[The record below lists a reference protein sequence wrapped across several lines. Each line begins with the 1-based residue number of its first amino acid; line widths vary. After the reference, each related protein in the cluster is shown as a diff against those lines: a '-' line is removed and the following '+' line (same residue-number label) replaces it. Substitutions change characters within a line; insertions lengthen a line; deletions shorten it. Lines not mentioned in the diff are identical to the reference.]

1 MQPDLDHPTVRDH
14 QDVAMIVAA
23 KDRVQRGGDPRL
35 EQGSAL
41 AAGDQVPVGLLCPA
55 RPGLGISL
63 RNVLGAKSLPL
74 AEIDLAEAGHRLW
87 GHPDRRA
94 DHLGCLERAFQVAGV
109 ETCERA
115 SVQPSPHKLRLAPAF
130 IGKGRIE
137 LALDAVLS
145 VPRRLAVANEKQAGR
160 RAFRGERQLRRLG
173 ARGSDLAIYTNFLL
187 VPLIGSVADLRRRLL
202 QSHGTLAEIPLRSL
216 LEAAQG
222 ERSTGTLTLRN
233 GNGQSTSLY
242 FLFGHLFHAQGDGT
256 AGDDAVVN
264 ALHWSKGDF
273 EFDAKAKL
281 PADETVKA
289 GITELVHAAEA
300 EPKQSAPEPRVERV
314 EAVSERKDHAEPE
327 KKVEAP
333 QPRRGV
339 KHRPQPKHGR
349 EPIPVPAGQIIYDSL
364 KTSFVD
370 FPRLITTL
378 EKEGYTGYVRLLTD
392 DASGLILFREGSA
405 LECMYDGASD
415 AGSLVLGK
423 PALQQFNE
431 DVTAGHGV
439 LDVVGLS
446 PELID
451 GLYELTVSR
460 PMYTELYAA
469 WVDMKALLKFLSDRK
484 LSGSVMI
491 RATAGTGVIILS
503 DGELAGAYT
512 SESRDISDKPDR
524 ALALCDDPSAMIEVK
539 SADTTKHPPLDVDE
553 IVSGQRGPRASP
565 IVQVVT
571 SQPPPQP
578 APETVKPTAPSIP
591 VMAPEPPTAQFA
603 SGSVSSYSPP
613 SPPSAQVAPT
623 TPPAPAGPQIDWTPI
638 VAELQAMAEDAL
650 GNRARKV
657 KDILGAAD
665 PSLAGIEAAIDQVP
679 SISLLF
685 VDSSRLEQ
693 LAQEMRA
700 RLKSHL

>member
-1 MQPDLDHPTVRDH
+1 LQ
-14 QDVAMIVAA
+14 AN
-23 KDRVQRGGDPRL
+23 
-35 EQGSAL
+35 GS
-41 AAGDQVPVGLLCPA
+41 
-55 RPGLGISL
+55 
-63 RNVLGAKSLPL
+63 
-74 AEIDLAEAGHRLW
+74 
-87 GHPDRRA
+87 
-94 DHLGCLERAFQVAGV
+94 
-109 ETCERA
+109 
-115 SVQPSPHKLRLAPAF
+115 
-130 IGKGRIE
+130 
-137 LALDAVLS
+137 
-145 VPRRLAVANEKQAGR
+145 
-160 RAFRGERQLRRLG
+160 
-173 ARGSDLAIYTNFLL
+173 
-187 VPLIGSVADLRRRLL
+187 
-202 QSHGTLAEIPLRSL
+202 LAEIPLRSL
-216 LEAAQG
+216 LETAQG
-222 ERSTGTLTLRN
+222 ERSTGTLIVRN
-233 GNGQSTSLY
+233 GNGQSASLY
-242 FLFGHLFHAQGDGT
+242 FLFGHLFHAQSDGK
-256 AGDDAVVN
+256 AGDEAVVS
-264 ALHWSKGDF
+264 ALNWTKGDF

-281 PADETVKA
+281 PADESVKA
-289 GITELVHAAEA
+289 GISELVQAAESAPRGQEAA
-300 EPKQSAPEPRVERV
+300 EPQPQPEAKPERT
-314 EAVSERKDHAEPE
+314 EARSERKDHAEPE
-327 KKVEAP
+327 RKVEAP

-405 LECMYDGASD
+405 LECMYDGAAD

-423 PALQQFNE
+423 EALQRFND
-431 DVTAGHGV
+431 DVTSGHGV

-491 RATAGTGVIILS
+491 RSAAGTGVIILS
-503 DGELAGAYT
+503 EGELAGAYT

-524 ALALCDDPSAMIEVK
+524 ALALCDDPAAMIEVK
-539 SADTTKHPPLDVDE
+539 SADATKHPPLDVDE
-553 IVSGQRGPRASP
+553 IVAGLRNARG
-565 IVQVVT
+565 
-571 SQPPPQP
+571 SQSSAPAAPPPPPPPP
-578 APETVKPTAPSIP
+578 APEPVAQTNPTMP
-591 VMAPEPPTAQFA
+591 VMASDPPTAQIPTAAF
-603 SGSVSSYSPP
+603 SGYAAAP
-613 SPPSAQVAPT
+613 SMQVAPT
-623 TPPAPAGPQIDWTPI
+623 TPPRGGGPQLDWAVI
-638 VAELQAMAEDAL
+638 VTELQAMAEDAL

-665 PSLAGIEAAIDQVP
+665 PSLAGVEGAIDQIP

>member
-1 MQPDLDHPTVRDH
+1 M
-14 QDVAMIVAA
+14 
-23 KDRVQRGGDPRL
+23 
-35 EQGSAL
+35 
-41 AAGDQVPVGLLCPA
+41 
-55 RPGLGISL
+55 
-63 RNVLGAKSLPL
+63 
-74 AEIDLAEAGHRLW
+74 
-87 GHPDRRA
+87 
-94 DHLGCLERAFQVAGV
+94 
-109 ETCERA
+109 
-115 SVQPSPHKLRLAPAF
+115 
-130 IGKGRIE
+130 
-137 LALDAVLS
+137 
-145 VPRRLAVANEKQAGR
+145 
-160 RAFRGERQLRRLG
+160 
-173 ARGSDLAIYTNFLL
+173 
-187 VPLIGSVADLRRRLL
+187 
-202 QSHGTLAEIPLRSL
+202 QSHGSLAENSLRSL

-222 ERSTGTLTLRN
+222 ERSTGTLTVRN
-233 GNGQSTSLY
+233 GNGQSASLY
-242 FLFGHLFHAQGDGT
+242 FLFGHLFHAQSDGK
-256 AGDDAVVN
+256 AGDDAVVS
-264 ALHWSKGDF
+264 ALHWTRGDF

-281 PADETVKA
+281 PADESVKA
-289 GITELVHAAEA
+289 GISELVQTAESAPNVPGAAEPA
-300 EPKQSAPEPRVERV
+300 AQV
-314 EAVSERKDHAEPE
+314 EAKAERIEARVDRRDHVEPE
-327 KKVEAP
+327 RKVEAP

-392 DASGLILFREGSA
+392 EASGLILFREGSA
-405 LECMYDGASD
+405 LECLYDGAAD

-423 PALQQFNE
+423 QALQRFND
-431 DVTAGHGV
+431 DVTSGHGV

-491 RATAGTGVIILS
+491 RSAGGTGVIILA

-524 ALALCDDPSAMIEVK
+524 ALALCDDPAAMIEVK
-539 SADTTKHPPLDVDE
+539 SADAVKHPPLDVDE
-553 IVSGQRGPRASP
+553 IVGGLRGSRGS
-565 IVQVVT
+565 QVAA
-571 SQPPPQP
+571 PMPP
-578 APETVKPTAPSIP
+578 APPLAAAAAPEP
-591 VMAPEPPTAQFA
+591 VMPTNPTMPVMPAEPPTAQIPT
-603 SGSVSSYSPP
+603 GGYSNYTQPTPP
-613 SPPSAQVAPT
+613 SMQVAPT
-623 TPPAPAGPQIDWTPI
+623 TPPQSSGPQLDWATI

-665 PSLAGIEAAIDQVP
+665 PSLGGVEAAIDQIP

>member
-1 MQPDLDHPTVRDH
+1 
-14 QDVAMIVAA
+14 
-23 KDRVQRGGDPRL
+23 
-35 EQGSAL
+35 
-41 AAGDQVPVGLLCPA
+41 
-55 RPGLGISL
+55 
-63 RNVLGAKSLPL
+63 
-74 AEIDLAEAGHRLW
+74 
-87 GHPDRRA
+87 
-94 DHLGCLERAFQVAGV
+94 
-109 ETCERA
+109 
-115 SVQPSPHKLRLAPAF
+115 
-130 IGKGRIE
+130 
-137 LALDAVLS
+137 
-145 VPRRLAVANEKQAGR
+145 
-160 RAFRGERQLRRLG
+160 
-173 ARGSDLAIYTNFLL
+173 
-187 VPLIGSVADLRRRLL
+187 L
-202 QSHGTLAEIPLRSL
+202 QSHGSLAETPLRSL

-233 GNGQSTSLY
+233 GSGEPTSLY
-242 FLFGHLFHAQGDGT
+242 FLFGHLFHAQGDGL
-256 AGDDAVVN
+256 AGDDAVVS
-264 ALHWSKGDF
+264 ALTWSKGEF

-289 GITELVHAAEA
+289 GIPELVHAAEA
-300 EPKQSAPEPRVERV
+300 APKDSTPEPPKVEKA
-314 EAVSERKDHAEPE
+314 EARGERRDHPEPE
-327 KKVEAP
+327 RKVEAP

-349 EPIPVPAGQIIYDSL
+349 EPIPVPAGQVIYDSL

-392 DASGLILFREGSA
+392 DATGLILFREGSA
-405 LECMYDGASD
+405 LECMYDGA
-415 AGSLVLGK
+415 AEPGGLMLGK
-423 PALQQFNE
+423 TALHQFNE
-431 DVTAGHGV
+431 DVTTGHGV

-451 GLYELTVSR
+451 GLYELTVSK

-491 RATAGTGVIILS
+491 RAAAGTGVIILS

-539 SADTTKHPPLDVDE
+539 SADATKHPPLDVDE
-553 IVSGQRGPRASP
+553 VVASQRGPRSTGQASAP
-565 IVQVVT
+565 NLPTQEPVT
-571 SQPPPQP
+571 SPMPVITQEAPPPPAPTAAYPTYTPPPNTLPTPPSQP
-578 APETVKPTAPSIP
+578 A
-591 VMAPEPPTAQFA
+591 M
-603 SGSVSSYSPP
+603 
-613 SPPSAQVAPT
+613 QVAPT
-623 TPPAPAGPQIDWTPI
+623 TPPAPSGPQRDWSPI
-638 VAELQAMAEDAL
+638 VSELQAMAEDAL

-657 KDILGAAD
+657 KDILGAAEQ
-665 PSLAGIEAAIDQVP
+665 SESGIEGAIDQIP

-693 LAQEMRA
+693 LAHEMRA

>member
-1 MQPDLDHPTVRDH
+1 M
-14 QDVAMIVAA
+14 
-23 KDRVQRGGDPRL
+23 
-35 EQGSAL
+35 
-41 AAGDQVPVGLLCPA
+41 
-55 RPGLGISL
+55 
-63 RNVLGAKSLPL
+63 
-74 AEIDLAEAGHRLW
+74 
-87 GHPDRRA
+87 
-94 DHLGCLERAFQVAGV
+94 
-109 ETCERA
+109 
-115 SVQPSPHKLRLAPAF
+115 
-130 IGKGRIE
+130 
-137 LALDAVLS
+137 
-145 VPRRLAVANEKQAGR
+145 
-160 RAFRGERQLRRLG
+160 
-173 ARGSDLAIYTNFLL
+173 
-187 VPLIGSVADLRRRLL
+187 LL
-202 QSHGTLAEIPLRSL
+202 QSHGSLAEIPLRSL

-222 ERSTGTLTLRN
+222 ERSTGTLTVRN
-233 GNGQSTSLY
+233 GNGQSASLY
-242 FLFGHLFHAQGDGT
+242 FLFGHLFHAQSDGK
-256 AGDDAVVN
+256 AGDDAVVT
-264 ALHWSKGDF
+264 ALHWTRGDF

-281 PADETVKA
+281 PADESVKA
-289 GITELVHAAEA
+289 GITELVQTAESAPKAQGAAE
-300 EPKQSAPEPRVERV
+300 PRPEPMPETRP
-314 EAVSERKDHAEPE
+314 EARGERKDHVEPE
-327 KKVEAP
+327 RKVEAP

-405 LECMYDGASD
+405 LECMYDGAAD
-415 AGSLVLGK
+415 ASSLVLGK
-423 PALQQFNE
+423 QALQQFND
-431 DVTAGHGV
+431 DVTSGHGV

-491 RATAGTGVIILS
+491 RSTGGTGVIILS
-503 DGELAGAYT
+503 DGDIAGAYT

-524 ALALCDDPSAMIEVK
+524 ALALCDDPMAMIEVK
-539 SADTTKHPPLDVDE
+539 SADATKHPPLDVDE
-553 IVSGQRGPRASP
+553 IVGGLRNARAPQAPSP
-565 IVQVVT
+565 
-571 SQPPPQP
+571 P
-578 APETVKPTAPSIP
+578 APMQQMAPVPEP
-591 VMAPEPPTAQFA
+591 VMPTNPTLPVMPPEPPTAQIPTGGYA
-603 SGSVSSYSPP
+603 SYTQPTPP
-613 SPPSAQVAPT
+613 SVQVAPT
-623 TPPAPAGPQIDWTPI
+623 TPPQSSGPQLDWGAI

-665 PSLAGIEAAIDQVP
+665 PSLGGVEAAIDQIP

>member
-1 MQPDLDHPTVRDH
+1 
-14 QDVAMIVAA
+14 
-23 KDRVQRGGDPRL
+23 
-35 EQGSAL
+35 
-41 AAGDQVPVGLLCPA
+41 
-55 RPGLGISL
+55 
-63 RNVLGAKSLPL
+63 
-74 AEIDLAEAGHRLW
+74 
-87 GHPDRRA
+87 
-94 DHLGCLERAFQVAGV
+94 
-109 ETCERA
+109 
-115 SVQPSPHKLRLAPAF
+115 
-130 IGKGRIE
+130 
-137 LALDAVLS
+137 
-145 VPRRLAVANEKQAGR
+145 
-160 RAFRGERQLRRLG
+160 
-173 ARGSDLAIYTNFLL
+173 
-187 VPLIGSVADLRRRLL
+187 L
-202 QSHGTLAEIPLRSL
+202 QSHGSLADVPLRSL
-216 LEAAQG
+216 LESAQG
-222 ERSTGTLTLRN
+222 ERSTGTLTVRN
-233 GNGQSTSLY
+233 GNGQSASLY
-242 FLFGHLFHAQGDGT
+242 FLFGHLFHAQSDGK
-256 AGDDAVVN
+256 AGDDAVVS
-264 ALHWSKGDF
+264 ALHWTKGDF

-281 PADETVKA
+281 PADESVKA
-289 GITELVHAAEA
+289 GITELVQTAESAPKAQGAAEPRP
-300 EPKQSAPEPRVERV
+300 EPEPEPRP
-314 EAVSERKDHAEPE
+314 EARAERKDHAEPE
-327 KKVEAP
+327 RKVEAP

-392 DASGLILFREGSA
+392 DASGLILFREGLA
-405 LECMYDGASD
+405 LECMYDGAAD

-423 PALQQFNE
+423 QALQQFND
-431 DVTAGHGV
+431 DVTSGHGV

-491 RATAGTGVIILS
+491 RSAGGTGVIILS

-524 ALALCDDPSAMIEVK
+524 ALALCDDPAAMIEVK
-539 SADTTKHPPLDVDE
+539 SADATKHPPLDVDE
-553 IVSGQRGPRASP
+553 IVGGLRNSRSQSP
-565 IVQVVT
+565 APMVVV
-571 SQPPPQP
+571 PPPMAP
-578 APETVKPTAPSIP
+578 AHEPVMPTNPTIP
-591 VMAPEPPTAQFA
+591 VMPAMQAEPPTAQIPT
-603 SGSVSSYSPP
+603 GGYSSYTQPTPP
-613 SPPSAQVAPT
+613 TMQVAPT
-623 TPPAPAGPQIDWTPI
+623 TPPQSSGPQLDWATI

-665 PSLAGIEAAIDQVP
+665 PSLVGVEAAIDQIP

>member
-1 MQPDLDHPTVRDH
+1 M
-14 QDVAMIVAA
+14 
-23 KDRVQRGGDPRL
+23 
-35 EQGSAL
+35 
-41 AAGDQVPVGLLCPA
+41 
-55 RPGLGISL
+55 
-63 RNVLGAKSLPL
+63 
-74 AEIDLAEAGHRLW
+74 
-87 GHPDRRA
+87 
-94 DHLGCLERAFQVAGV
+94 
-109 ETCERA
+109 
-115 SVQPSPHKLRLAPAF
+115 
-130 IGKGRIE
+130 
-137 LALDAVLS
+137 
-145 VPRRLAVANEKQAGR
+145 
-160 RAFRGERQLRRLG
+160 
-173 ARGSDLAIYTNFLL
+173 
-187 VPLIGSVADLRRRLL
+187 
-202 QSHGTLAEIPLRSL
+202 QSHGSLAETPLRSL

-222 ERSTGTLTLRN
+222 ERSTGTLTVRN
-233 GNGQSTSLY
+233 GNDQSTALY
-242 FLFGHLFHAQGDGT
+242 FLFGHLFHAQGNGK
-256 AGDDAVVN
+256 AGDAAVVS
-264 ALHWSKGDF
+264 ALHWTRGDF

-289 GITELVHAAEA
+289 GIPELVQAAESGS
-300 EPKQSAPEPRVERV
+300 EPPAPEPRVEKQP
-314 EAVSERKDHAEPE
+314 EAKSEPRDHAEPE

-349 EPIPVPAGQIIYDSL
+349 EPIPVPAGQVIYDSL

-392 DASGLILFREGSA
+392 EASGLILFREGSA
-405 LECMYDGASD
+405 LECMYDGAAE
-415 AGSLVLGK
+415 AGNLVLGK
-423 PALQQFNE
+423 QGLQMFND

-451 GLYELTVSR
+451 GLYELAVSR

-484 LSGSVMI
+484 FSGSVMI
-491 RATAGTGVIILS
+491 RSGAGTGVIILAE
-503 DGELAGAYT
+503 GELAGAYT

-524 ALALCDDPSAMIEVK
+524 ALALCDDPAAMIEVK
-539 SADTTKHPPLDVDE
+539 SADSTKHPPLDVAE
-553 IVSGQRGPRASP
+553 IVGAQRQGRGPQAAPSGGA
-565 IVQVVT
+565 
-571 SQPPPQP
+571 P
-578 APETVKPTAPSIP
+578 APEPFVAQTSPTIPVIP
-591 VMAPEPPTAQFA
+591 VMQAEPPTAQIPT
-603 SGSVSSYSPP
+603 SSFSTFTQPTPP
-613 SPPSAQVAPT
+613 SVPVAPT
-623 TPPAPAGPQIDWTPI
+623 TPPPSDSPQLDWTPI
-638 VAELQAMAEDAL
+638 VSELQAMAEDAL

-665 PSLAGIEAAIDQVP
+665 PSLSGIESAIDQIP

>member
-1 MQPDLDHPTVRDH
+1 
-14 QDVAMIVAA
+14 
-23 KDRVQRGGDPRL
+23 
-35 EQGSAL
+35 
-41 AAGDQVPVGLLCPA
+41 
-55 RPGLGISL
+55 
-63 RNVLGAKSLPL
+63 
-74 AEIDLAEAGHRLW
+74 
-87 GHPDRRA
+87 
-94 DHLGCLERAFQVAGV
+94 
-109 ETCERA
+109 
-115 SVQPSPHKLRLAPAF
+115 
-130 IGKGRIE
+130 
-137 LALDAVLS
+137 
-145 VPRRLAVANEKQAGR
+145 
-160 RAFRGERQLRRLG
+160 
-173 ARGSDLAIYTNFLL
+173 
-187 VPLIGSVADLRRRLL
+187 L
-202 QSHGTLAEIPLRSL
+202 QSHGTLAETPLRSL

-233 GNGQSTSLY
+233 GSGQSTSLY
-242 FLFGHLFHAQGDGT
+242 FLFGHLFHAQGEGA
-256 AGDDAVVN
+256 AGDDAVVS
-264 ALHWSKGDF
+264 ALNWSKGEF
-273 EFDAKAKL
+273 EFDSKAKL

-289 GITELVHAAEA
+289 GIPELVHAAEA
-300 EPKQSAPEPRVERV
+300 APKHSTEPPKVEKAEARGERREQPE
-314 EAVSERKDHAEPE
+314 SE

-349 EPIPVPAGQIIYDSL
+349 EPIPVPAGQVIYDSL

-405 LECMYDGASD
+405 LECMYDGAAD
-415 AGSLVLGK
+415 AASLVLGK
-423 PALQQFNE
+423 LALQQFND
-431 DVTAGHGV
+431 DVTRGHGV

-451 GLYELTVSR
+451 GLYELTVSK

-491 RATAGTGVIILS
+491 RASAGTGVIILS
-503 DGELAGAYT
+503 EGELAGAYT

-553 IVSGQRGPRASP
+553 VVASQRGPRTPAP
-565 IVQVVT
+565 APAVAPPPPPPEPVT
-571 SQPPPQP
+571 SQMPVI
-578 APETVKPTAPSIP
+578 PEPVTAPTAAYPAYTSTT
-591 VMAPEPPTAQFA
+591 VTHPT
-603 SGSVSSYSPP
+603 PP
-613 SPPSAQVAPT
+613 SMPAMQVAPT
-623 TPPAPAGPQIDWTPI
+623 TPPASSGGPQRDWSPV

-665 PSLAGIEAAIDQVP
+665 PSLSGIEGAIDQVP

-685 VDSSRLEQ
+685 VDSSRLES
-693 LAQEMRA
+693 LAHEMRA

>member
-1 MQPDLDHPTVRDH
+1 M
-14 QDVAMIVAA
+14 
-23 KDRVQRGGDPRL
+23 
-35 EQGSAL
+35 
-41 AAGDQVPVGLLCPA
+41 
-55 RPGLGISL
+55 
-63 RNVLGAKSLPL
+63 
-74 AEIDLAEAGHRLW
+74 
-87 GHPDRRA
+87 
-94 DHLGCLERAFQVAGV
+94 
-109 ETCERA
+109 
-115 SVQPSPHKLRLAPAF
+115 
-130 IGKGRIE
+130 
-137 LALDAVLS
+137 
-145 VPRRLAVANEKQAGR
+145 
-160 RAFRGERQLRRLG
+160 
-173 ARGSDLAIYTNFLL
+173 
-187 VPLIGSVADLRRRLL
+187 
-202 QSHGTLAEIPLRSL
+202 QSHGSLADVPLRSL
-216 LEAAQG
+216 LESAQG
-222 ERSTGTLTLRN
+222 ERSTGTLTVRN
-233 GNGQSTSLY
+233 GNGQSASLY
-242 FLFGHLFHAQGDGT
+242 FLFGHLFHAQSDGK
-256 AGDDAVVN
+256 AGDDAVVS
-264 ALHWSKGDF
+264 ALHWTKGDF

-281 PADETVKA
+281 PADESVKA
-289 GITELVHAAEA
+289 GITELVQTAETAPRAQGGA
-300 EPKQSAPEPRVERV
+300 EPRPEPRPEPEPETR
-314 EAVSERKDHAEPE
+314 AERKDHAEPE
-327 KKVEAP
+327 RKVEAP

-405 LECMYDGASD
+405 LECMYDGAAD
-415 AGSLVLGK
+415 VASLVLGK
-423 PALQQFNE
+423 QALQKFND
-431 DVTAGHGV
+431 DVTSGHGV

-491 RATAGTGVIILS
+491 RSAGGTGVIILS

-524 ALALCDDPSAMIEVK
+524 ALALCDDPAAMIEVK
-539 SADTTKHPPLDVDE
+539 SADATKHPPLDVDE
-553 IVSGQRGPRASP
+553 IVGGLRNAR
-565 IVQVVT
+565 
-571 SQPPPQP
+571 SQPPAPVLVVPPPMAP
-578 APETVKPTAPSIP
+578 APEP
-591 VMAPEPPTAQFA
+591 VMPTNPTLPVMPAMQAEPPTAQIPTGGY
-603 SGSVSSYSPP
+603 SGYSQPTPP
-613 SPPSAQVAPT
+613 TMQVAPT
-623 TPPAPAGPQIDWTPI
+623 TPPQSSGPQLDWATI

-665 PSLAGIEAAIDQVP
+665 PSLVGVEAAIDQIP

>member
-1 MQPDLDHPTVRDH
+1 M
-14 QDVAMIVAA
+14 
-23 KDRVQRGGDPRL
+23 
-35 EQGSAL
+35 
-41 AAGDQVPVGLLCPA
+41 
-55 RPGLGISL
+55 
-63 RNVLGAKSLPL
+63 
-74 AEIDLAEAGHRLW
+74 
-87 GHPDRRA
+87 
-94 DHLGCLERAFQVAGV
+94 
-109 ETCERA
+109 
-115 SVQPSPHKLRLAPAF
+115 
-130 IGKGRIE
+130 
-137 LALDAVLS
+137 
-145 VPRRLAVANEKQAGR
+145 
-160 RAFRGERQLRRLG
+160 
-173 ARGSDLAIYTNFLL
+173 
-187 VPLIGSVADLRRRLL
+187 
-202 QSHGTLAEIPLRSL
+202 QSHGSLAEVPLRTL
-216 LEAAQG
+216 LESAQG
-222 ERSTGTLTLRN
+222 ERSTGTLTVRN
-233 GNGQSTSLY
+233 GNGQSASLY
-242 FLFGHLFHAQGDGT
+242 FLFGHLFHAQSDGK
-256 AGDDAVVN
+256 AGDDAVVS
-264 ALHWSKGDF
+264 ALHWTKGDF

-281 PADETVKA
+281 PADESVKA
-289 GITELVHAAEA
+289 GITELVQTAESAPRAQGAA
-300 EPKQSAPEPRVERV
+300 EPKPEPMPEPEPRP
-314 EAVSERKDHAEPE
+314 EARAERKDHAEPE
-327 KKVEAP
+327 RKVEAP

-405 LECMYDGASD
+405 LECMYDGAAD
-415 AGSLVLGK
+415 ASSLVLGK
-423 PALQQFNE
+423 QALQQFND
-431 DVTAGHGV
+431 DVTSGHGV

-491 RATAGTGVIILS
+491 RSAAGTGVIILS

-524 ALALCDDPSAMIEVK
+524 ALALCDDPAAMIEVK
-539 SADTTKHPPLDVDE
+539 SADATKHPPLDVDE
-553 IVSGQRGPRASP
+553 IVGGLRNVRAQAP
-565 IVQVVT
+565 APAPVA
-571 SQPPPQP
+571 PPPV
-578 APETVKPTAPSIP
+578 APPPEPVVQSNPTIP
-591 VMAPEPPTAQFA
+591 VIPAMPAEPPTAQIPT
-603 SGSVSSYSPP
+603 GGYSSYTQPTPP
-613 SPPSAQVAPT
+613 AMQVAPT
-623 TPPAPAGPQIDWTPI
+623 TPPQSSGPQLDWATI

-665 PSLAGIEAAIDQVP
+665 PSLGGVEGAIDQIP

>member
-1 MQPDLDHPTVRDH
+1 
-14 QDVAMIVAA
+14 
-23 KDRVQRGGDPRL
+23 
-35 EQGSAL
+35 
-41 AAGDQVPVGLLCPA
+41 
-55 RPGLGISL
+55 
-63 RNVLGAKSLPL
+63 
-74 AEIDLAEAGHRLW
+74 
-87 GHPDRRA
+87 
-94 DHLGCLERAFQVAGV
+94 
-109 ETCERA
+109 
-115 SVQPSPHKLRLAPAF
+115 
-130 IGKGRIE
+130 
-137 LALDAVLS
+137 
-145 VPRRLAVANEKQAGR
+145 
-160 RAFRGERQLRRLG
+160 
-173 ARGSDLAIYTNFLL
+173 
-187 VPLIGSVADLRRRLL
+187 L

-222 ERSTGTLTLRN
+222 ERSTGTLTVRN
-233 GNGQSTSLY
+233 GNGQSASLY

-264 ALHWSKGDF
+264 ALHWTKGDF

-289 GITELVHAAEA
+289 GIPELVHAAEA
-300 EPKQSAPEPRVERV
+300 SPKQAPAEPKAEPKAEPRVDRV
-314 EAVSERKDHAEPE
+314 EARPERKDHAEPE

-392 DASGLILFREGSA
+392 EASGLILFREGSA
-405 LECMYDGASD
+405 LECMYDGATEAS
-415 AGSLVLGK
+415 SLVLGK
-423 PALQQFNE
+423 PALQQFND

-491 RATAGTGVIILS
+491 RSSAGTGVIILAE
-503 DGELAGAYT
+503 GELAGAYT

-524 ALALCDDPSAMIEVK
+524 ALALCDDPNAMIEVK
-539 SADTTKHPPLDVDE
+539 SADAGKHTPLDVDE
-553 IVSGQRGPRASP
+553 IVGQLRGARN
-565 IVQVVT
+565 
-571 SQPPPQP
+571 PQP
-578 APETVKPTAPSIP
+578 APAPASSNSPPAQETVMPTATLPTLP
-591 VMAPEPPTAQFA
+591 PEPPTAQFSTSA
-603 SGSVSSYSPP
+603 VSSYSAPTPP
-613 SPPSAQVAPT
+613 SLQVAPT
-623 TPPAPAGPQIDWTPI
+623 TPPMPAGPQLDWAPI

-665 PSLAGIEAAIDQVP
+665 PSQSGIEAAIDQIP

>member
-1 MQPDLDHPTVRDH
+1 M
-14 QDVAMIVAA
+14 
-23 KDRVQRGGDPRL
+23 
-35 EQGSAL
+35 
-41 AAGDQVPVGLLCPA
+41 
-55 RPGLGISL
+55 
-63 RNVLGAKSLPL
+63 
-74 AEIDLAEAGHRLW
+74 
-87 GHPDRRA
+87 
-94 DHLGCLERAFQVAGV
+94 
-109 ETCERA
+109 
-115 SVQPSPHKLRLAPAF
+115 
-130 IGKGRIE
+130 
-137 LALDAVLS
+137 
-145 VPRRLAVANEKQAGR
+145 
-160 RAFRGERQLRRLG
+160 
-173 ARGSDLAIYTNFLL
+173 
-187 VPLIGSVADLRRRLL
+187 
-202 QSHGTLAEIPLRSL
+202 QSHGTLAETPLRSL

-233 GNGQSTSLY
+233 GSGEATSLY
-242 FLFGHLFHAQGDGT
+242 FLFGHLFHAQGDGL
-256 AGDDAVVN
+256 AGDDAVVS
-264 ALHWSKGDF
+264 ALNWSKGEFD
-273 EFDAKAKL
+273 FDAKAKL

-289 GITELVHAAEA
+289 GIPELVHAAE
-300 EPKQSAPEPRVERV
+300 SAPKHSTPEPPKVEKA
-314 EAVSERKDHAEPE
+314 EARGERRDHPEPE

-349 EPIPVPAGQIIYDSL
+349 EPIPVPAGQVIYDSL

-392 DASGLILFREGSA
+392 DATGLILFREGAA
-405 LECMYDGASD
+405 LECMYDGSAEP
-415 AGSLVLGK
+415 GGLMLGK
-423 PALQQFNE
+423 TALHQFNE
-431 DVTAGHGV
+431 DVTSGHGV

-451 GLYELTVSR
+451 GLYELTVSK

-469 WVDMKALLKFLSDRK
+469 WVDMKALLQFLSERK

-491 RATAGTGVIILS
+491 RAAAGTGVIILS

-539 SADTTKHPPLDVDE
+539 SADATKHPPLDVDE
-553 IVSGQRGPRASP
+553 VVASQRGPRN
-565 IVQVVT
+565 VQAVAATTPPPVEPVT
-571 SQPPPQP
+571 SPMPVIVAEPP
-578 APETVKPTAPSIP
+578 APTA
-591 VMAPEPPTAQFA
+591 VYQT
-603 SGSVSSYSPP
+603 YSPP
-613 SPPSAQVAPT
+613 PNTLPTPPSQPAMQVAPT
-623 TPPAPAGPQIDWTPI
+623 APPTPSGPQRDWSPI

-665 PSLAGIEAAIDQVP
+665 PSESGIEGAIDQIP

-693 LAQEMRA
+693 LAHEMRA

>member
-1 MQPDLDHPTVRDH
+1 M
-14 QDVAMIVAA
+14 
-23 KDRVQRGGDPRL
+23 
-35 EQGSAL
+35 
-41 AAGDQVPVGLLCPA
+41 
-55 RPGLGISL
+55 
-63 RNVLGAKSLPL
+63 
-74 AEIDLAEAGHRLW
+74 
-87 GHPDRRA
+87 
-94 DHLGCLERAFQVAGV
+94 
-109 ETCERA
+109 
-115 SVQPSPHKLRLAPAF
+115 
-130 IGKGRIE
+130 
-137 LALDAVLS
+137 
-145 VPRRLAVANEKQAGR
+145 
-160 RAFRGERQLRRLG
+160 
-173 ARGSDLAIYTNFLL
+173 
-187 VPLIGSVADLRRRLL
+187 
-202 QSHGTLAEIPLRSL
+202 QSHGTLAETPLRSL

-242 FLFGHLFHAQGDGT
+242 FLFGHLFHAQGDGA
-256 AGDDAVVN
+256 AGDDAVVS
-264 ALHWSKGDF
+264 ALNWSKGEFD
-273 EFDAKAKL
+273 FDAKAKL

-289 GITELVHAAEA
+289 GIPELVHAAE
-300 EPKQSAPEPRVERV
+300 SAPKNNVPIEPPKVEKA
-314 EAVSERKDHAEPE
+314 EARGERREQPESE

-349 EPIPVPAGQIIYDSL
+349 EPIPVPAGQVIYDSL

-392 DASGLILFREGSA
+392 DASGLILFRDGSA
-405 LECMYDGASD
+405 LECMYDGSAD
-415 AGSLVLGK
+415 VANLVLGK
-423 PALQQFNE
+423 LALQRFND

-451 GLYELTVSR
+451 GLYELTVSK

-491 RATAGTGVIILS
+491 RATAGTGVIILAEG
-503 DGELAGAYT
+503 DLAGAYT

-524 ALALCDDPSAMIEVK
+524 ALALCDDPNAMIEVK
-539 SADTTKHPPLDVDE
+539 SADTVKHPPLDVDE
-553 IVSGQRGPRASP
+553 VVASQRGPRNSAP
-565 IVQVVT
+565 APAPVAA
-571 SQPPPQP
+571 PPPP
-578 APETVKPTAPSIP
+578 
-591 VMAPEPPTAQFA
+591 PEPITSPMPIISEPTVATATYPAF
-603 SGSVSSYSPP
+603 SSTTVTHPTPP
-613 SPPSAQVAPT
+613 SVPAMQVAPT
-623 TPPAPAGPQIDWTPI
+623 TPPASSGPQRDWSP
-638 VAELQAMAEDAL
+638 VVSELQAMAEDAL

-665 PSLAGIEAAIDQVP
+665 PSLAGIEGAIDQVP

-693 LAQEMRA
+693 LAHEMRA

>member
-1 MQPDLDHPTVRDH
+1 M
-14 QDVAMIVAA
+14 
-23 KDRVQRGGDPRL
+23 
-35 EQGSAL
+35 
-41 AAGDQVPVGLLCPA
+41 
-55 RPGLGISL
+55 
-63 RNVLGAKSLPL
+63 
-74 AEIDLAEAGHRLW
+74 
-87 GHPDRRA
+87 
-94 DHLGCLERAFQVAGV
+94 
-109 ETCERA
+109 
-115 SVQPSPHKLRLAPAF
+115 
-130 IGKGRIE
+130 
-137 LALDAVLS
+137 
-145 VPRRLAVANEKQAGR
+145 
-160 RAFRGERQLRRLG
+160 
-173 ARGSDLAIYTNFLL
+173 
-187 VPLIGSVADLRRRLL
+187 
-202 QSHGTLAEIPLRSL
+202 QSHGLLAENPLRSL
-216 LEAAQG
+216 LETAHG
-222 ERSTGTLTLRN
+222 ERSTGTLTVRN
-233 GNGQSTSLY
+233 GKGQSAALY
-242 FLFGHLFHAQGDGT
+242 FLFGHLFHAQSDGK
-256 AGDDAVVN
+256 AGDDAVVT
-264 ALHWSKGDF
+264 ALHWTKGDF

-281 PADETVKA
+281 PADESVKA
-289 GITELVHAAEA
+289 GISELVQTAESEPPAQGAAEPDA
-300 EPKQSAPEPRVERV
+300 EPKPDRT
-314 EAVSERKDHAEPE
+314 EARPERKDHAESE
-327 KKVEAP
+327 RKVEAP

-405 LECMYDGASD
+405 LECLYDGAAD
-415 AGSLVLGK
+415 AASLVLGK
-423 PALQQFNE
+423 QALQRFND
-431 DVTAGHGV
+431 DVTSGHGV

-491 RATAGTGVIILS
+491 RSTAGTGVIILA

-524 ALALCDDPSAMIEVK
+524 ALALCDDPAAMIEVK
-539 SADTTKHPPLDVDE
+539 SADAVKHPPLDVDE
-553 IVSGQRGPRASP
+553 IVGGLRASRGGGSSAP
-565 IVQVVT
+565 M
-571 SQPPPQP
+571 PPAAPMAP
-578 APETVKPTAPSIP
+578 APEPASQTNPTMQVLPA
-591 VMAPEPPTAQFA
+591 EPPTTQIPTAAFSGYAQPT
-603 SGSVSSYSPP
+603 PP
-613 SPPSAQVAPT
+613 TMQVAPT
-623 TPPAPAGPQIDWTPI
+623 TPPQTSGPQLDWAAI

-657 KDILGAAD
+657 KDILGASD
-665 PSLAGIEAAIDQVP
+665 PSLAGVEAAIDQIP